1 MATKTAKN
9 KPSIITSYED
19 ACLALGRISNSLP
32 EALVSMMPIE
42 HQKSV
47 LAYCKLIITLDAIRK
62 FWRPDWK
69 DGKAKYY
76 NYFEIVPDKSGSGFV
91 FSFTYSF
98 NTYTSAT
105 VGSRLL
111 FETEEQAIFAA
122 SQPKILALYKDYL
135 LYPSDKELRKMKLK
149 ELL

>member
-1 MATKTAKN
+1 MPTKIKK
-9 KPSIITSYED
+9 KPSLITSYED
-19 ACLALGRISNSLP
+19 ACLSLGRISTALP
-32 EALVSMMPIE
+32 DVSMLPIE
-42 HQKSV
+42 HQSSFI
-47 LAYCKLIITLDAIRK
+47 AYIKLVITLDAIRK

-76 NYFEIVPDKSGSGFV
+76 NWFKIVPNESGSGFV
-91 FSFTYSF
+91 FSHSR
-98 NTYTSAT
+98 YTT
-105 VGSRLL
+105 TGTTIGSRLL

>member
-1 MATKTAKN
+1 MIKTKLSKK

-19 ACLALGRISNSLP
+19 ACLVTGHISTALP
-32 EALVSMMPIE
+32 DVSMLPIE
-42 HQKSV
+42 HQSSFI
-47 LAYCKLIITLDAIRK
+47 AYIKLVITLDAIRK

-76 NYFEIVPDKSGSGFV
+76 NWFEIVPDKSGSGFV
-91 FSFTYSF
+91 FSS
-98 NTYTSAT
+98 TSSDYAGAST
-105 VGSRLL
+105 DVGSRLL

-122 SQPKILALYKDYL
+122 SQPKILELYKDYL